1 MCGRYAGTSTPE
13 AEYPGG
19 GECLPVADFGRCG
32 LEFVE
37 HSMKRLLNHAFFAA
51 LALACALA
59 AGPAM
64 ATFHTYQ
71 IFSIFSNADGTV
83 QYIVLHEALGFNGQN
98 ALHGHVLSSS
108 SGGNNQLY
116 VFPSDLP
123 GGEPGDGYGGGMMLA
138 PTASTYVLIATQ
150 GFANLNLV
158 TPDYVVPNGFI
169 PLTNGTINYAG
180 VDQISYAALPT
191 DGTSAINR
199 NVTSIQNLAT
209 NFAGNS
215 ASVMAAV
222 QPPGTVVAVEY
233 YYAAWN
239 YYFET
244 SGTDEIAGLDAGA
257 FGGVWKRTGQTFY
270 VWPTAASNPLGV
282 ATCRFFTV
290 FFAPKSSHFY
300 TPNADEC
307 NGLIATSQVWT
318 FESIAYYI
326 ALIDANGNCPPGT
339 IPLYRF
345 YNNGLGG
352 APNHRYTTSLT
363 IFNQMVGQGWQFEG
377 HPVTKVFACVPG

>member
-1 MCGRYAGTSTPE
+1 
-13 AEYPGG
+13 
-19 GECLPVADFGRCG
+19 
-32 LEFVE
+32 
-37 HSMKRLLNHAFFAA
+37 MKRLLNHAFFAA
-51 LALACALA
+51 LALACALLA
-59 AGPAM
+59 RPAM

-71 IFSIFSNADGTV
+71 IQSIFSNADGTV

-98 ALHGHVLSSS
+98 GLRGHILTSS
-108 SGGNNQLY
+108 SGGNIQQY
-116 VFPSDLP
+116 AFPSDLP
-123 GGEPGDGYGGGMMLA
+123 GGEPGDVYGGGMMLA
-138 PTASTYVLIATQ
+138 PTANTDVLIATQ
-150 GFANLNLV
+150 GFAALNLV

-180 VDQISYAALPT
+180 VDQVSYAALPT

-199 NVTSIQNLAT
+199 AGASIQNVAT
-209 NFAGNS
+209 NFAGNF
-215 ASVMAAV
+215 ASVAPAAP

-239 YYFET
+239 FYFET
-244 SGTDEIAGLDAGA
+244 SGPDEIAALDAGA
-257 FGGVWKRTGQTFY
+257 FGGVWKRTGQIFY
-270 VWPTAASNPLGV
+270 VWPSADASPLGV

-290 FFAPKSSHFY
+290 VFAPKSSHFY

-307 NGLIATSQVWT
+307 QGLIATSQVWQ
-318 FESIAYYI
+318 FEGIAFYI
-326 ALIDANGNCPPGT
+326 ALADANGNCPPGT

-345 YNNGLGG
+345 YDNGMGG

-363 IFNQMVGQGWQFEG
+363 VFNQMVAQGWQFEG

>member
-1 MCGRYAGTSTPE
+1 
-13 AEYPGG
+13 
-19 GECLPVADFGRCG
+19 
-32 LEFVE
+32 
-37 HSMKRLLNHAFFAA
+37 MKRFLNQIFFAA
-51 LALACALA
+51 LALAGALLA
-59 AGPAM
+59 QPAL
-64 ATFHTYQ
+64 ATFHTFQ
-71 IFSIFSNADGTV
+71 VFSIYSNADGTV
-83 QYIVLHEALGFNGQN
+83 QYIVLHESLGFNGQS
-98 ALHGHVLSSS
+98 ALHGHVLTSS
-108 SGGNNQLY
+108 SGGSNQMY

-123 GGEPGDGYGGGMMLA
+123 GGGPGDGYGGGMMLA
-138 PTASTYVLIATQ
+138 PTANSYVLIATQ
-150 GFANLNLV
+150 GFAALNLV
-158 TPDYVVPNGFI
+158 APDYVVPNGFI

-180 VDQISYAALPT
+180 VDQVSYAALPT
-191 DGTSAINR
+191 DGTNAINR
-199 NVTSIQNLAT
+199 NGTSVQNVAT

-244 SGTDEIAGLDAGA
+244 SFADEIAGLDAGA
-257 FGGVWKRTGQTFY
+257 FGGVWKRTGQIFY
-270 VWPTAASNPLGV
+270 VWPSAASNPLGV

-300 TPNADEC
+300 TPNAAEC
-307 NGLIATSQVWT
+307 QGLIDTSQVWE

-363 IFNQMVGQGWQFEG
+363 IFNQMVSQGWQFEG

>member
-1 MCGRYAGTSTPE
+1 
-13 AEYPGG
+13 
-19 GECLPVADFGRCG
+19 
-32 LEFVE
+32 
-37 HSMKRLLNHAFFAA
+37 MKRILTDLCLAM
-51 LALACALA
+51 LALGA
-59 AGPAM
+59 AFASAPAM
-64 ATFHTYQ
+64 ASFHTYQ
-71 IFSIFSNADGTV
+71 IQSIFSNADGTI
-83 QYIVLHEALGFNGQN
+83 QYLVLHESLGFTSEQF
-98 ALHGHVLSSS
+98 LMGHTLTSSS
-108 SGGNNQLY
+108 PAGNQLY
-116 VFPSDLP
+116 IFPNDIP
-123 GGEPGDGYGGGMMLA
+123 GAGGGGGPYGGMGVS
-138 PTASTYVLIATQ
+138 TAFTDVLIATQ
-150 GFANLNLV
+150 GFAALGIV
-158 TPDYVVPNGFI
+158 SPDYVVPNGFF

-180 VDQISYAALPT
+180 VDQVSYLALPT
-191 DGTSAINR
+191 DGQSAINR
-199 NVTSIQNLAT
+199 AGTVIPNLAT
-209 NFAGNS
+209 NFMGSS
-215 ASVMAAV
+215 ASVVAAGPP

-233 YYAAWN
+233 YYADWN

-244 SGTDEIAGLDAGA
+244 SFPDEIAGLDAGA
-257 FGGVWKRTGQTFY
+257 FGGVWKRTGQIFY
-270 VWPTAASNPLGV
+270 VWPTAASSPMGV

-307 NGLIATSQVWT
+307 AGLQATSQVWM
-318 FESIAYYI
+318 FESIAFYI